1 MSKVQRHLPRAVPGP
16 VVGAERSVGDRRGPE
31 RSSAPTTAAPPP
43 LAAGPAAPPPD
54 PEVPTDRPRRRTFT
68 AEYKKRILE
77 EADACSASGT
87 VGVLLRREGLFSS
100 HLTEWRRQREQAT
113 VAGLAPKKR
122 GRKQKVVDA
131 MAVRVAE
138 LERDKRRLEE
148 RLRTAEIIIDVQKK
162 VSLLL
167 GVPLCAPKTEGND

>member
-1 MSKVQRHLPRAVPGP
+1 MSKVQRSIPRAVPVP
-16 VVGAERSVGDRRGPE
+16 VVGAERSVGDRREPE
-31 RSSAPTTAAPPP
+31 RSSAPTTAASPPP
-43 LAAGPAAPPPD
+43 RTGPAAGPPD
-54 PEVPTDRPRRRTFT
+54 PEVSSDRPKRRTFT

-77 EADACSASGT
+77 DADACSALGT

-100 HLTEWRRQREQAT
+100 HLTEWRRQRELAT
-113 VAGLAPKKR
+113 FAGLAPKKR

-138 LERDKRRLEE
+138 LQRDKLRLEE

-167 GVPLCAPKTEGND
+167 GVPLSAPKTEGND

>member
-1 MSKVQRHLPRAVPGP
+1 MSKVQRHLPRAVPDP
-16 VVGAERSVGDRRGPE
+16 VVGAERSVGDRREPE

-43 LAAGPAAPPPD
+43 LPAGPAAPPHD
-54 PEVPTDRPRRRTFT
+54 PEVPADRPRRRTFT

-167 GVPLCAPKTEGND
+167 GVPLSAPKNEGSD

>member
-1 MSKVQRHLPRAVPGP
+1 M
-16 VVGAERSVGDRRGPE
+16 
-31 RSSAPTTAAPPP
+31 
-43 LAAGPAAPPPD
+43 
-54 PEVPTDRPRRRTFT
+54 
-68 AEYKKRILE
+68 LE

-113 VAGLAPKKR
+113 IAGLTPRKR

-167 GVPLCAPKTEGND
+167 GVPLSAPKTEGND